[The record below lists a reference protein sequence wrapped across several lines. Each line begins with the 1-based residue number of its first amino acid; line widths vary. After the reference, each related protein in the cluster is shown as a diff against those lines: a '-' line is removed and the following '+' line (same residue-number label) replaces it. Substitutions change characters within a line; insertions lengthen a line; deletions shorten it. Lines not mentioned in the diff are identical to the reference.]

1 MGSTQ
6 SAFKEI
12 GGSGIAAWLMVAA
25 PLCFAQP
32 AHAQSQSADDAN
44 KSNNPLNLAASLNF
58 QNYYTPKLFGSNAHT
73 NDFLIRPTI
82 PVAPGELV
90 GVPQIFRITAPVSTR
105 PEADGSYKTG
115 LGDINVFDIFLLQQ
129 GAVDLGVG
137 PMLTMPSATSSEL
150 GAGKWSAGLAG
161 VAVHASKEGLLGAL
175 VQWQHSFAGQNAR
188 DTVHT
193 ATFQPFLIRN
203 LPQGWYLR
211 STATW
216 TFDLQKNDYYIPL
229 GLGAGKAW
237 RVGKNIFNVFAEPQW
252 TVAHK
257 GEGLPQFTL
266 FAGLNITFGN

>member
-1 MGSTQ
+1 MGSTKY
-6 SAFKEI
+6 AFKVI
-12 GGSGIAAWLMVAA
+12 GRMGIAAWLMMAA
-25 PLCFAQP
+25 PLCFVSP
-32 AHAQSQSADDAN
+32 AHAQSADDSN
-44 KSNNPLNLAASLNF
+44 KSNNPLSPSASLNF

-73 NDFLIRPTI
+73 NDFLIRPTL
-82 PVAPGELV
+82 PVAPGEFI
-90 GVPQIFRITAPVSTR
+90 GVPQILRFTAPVSTR
-105 PEADGSYKTG
+105 PQADGSYKTG
-115 LGDINVFDIFLLQQ
+115 LGDLNVFDIFLLKQ
-129 GAVDLGVG
+129 GALDLGVG
-137 PMLTMPSATSSEL
+137 PMLTVPSATSSEL

-161 VAVHASKEGLLGAL
+161 VAVAPSKEGLLGAL
-175 VQWQHSFAGQNAR
+175 VQWQHSFAGQGGR

-216 TFDLQKNDYYIPL
+216 TFDLQKSDYYIPL

-252 TVAHK
+252 TVAHR